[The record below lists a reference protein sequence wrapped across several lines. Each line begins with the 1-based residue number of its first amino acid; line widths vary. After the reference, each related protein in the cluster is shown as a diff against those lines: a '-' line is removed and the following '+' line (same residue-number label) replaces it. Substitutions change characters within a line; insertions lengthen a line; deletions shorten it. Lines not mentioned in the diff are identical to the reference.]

1 MISFKIFTLFE
12 ELFPGPLAA
21 SVTGLALKNNLW
33 KIAAINIR
41 NYAKDVHKTVD
52 DIPYGSGAGMV
63 LKPDVIASAIEA
75 NIKKDSRTKIF
86 YLSPRGKVFDQK
98 MAQELAQESEIALLC
113 GRYEGVDERV
123 LEEFAIEEI
132 SIGDYILSGGEIAAY
147 VFIDAILRNVD
158 GVLGDKASLKE
169 ESFCL
174 QESPFLLEYPHYTRP
189 ALWRERPVPEV
200 LTSGHHKKINDWRLK
215 KSVEL
220 TKEKR
225 HDLYQK
231 YLQSKLEEK

>member
-12 ELFPGPLAA
+12 DLFPGPLAS

-33 KIAAINIR
+33 KIEAINIR
-41 NYAKDVHKTVD
+41 KYAKDVHKTVD

-63 LKPDVIASAIEA
+63 LKPDVIADAIEA
-75 NIKKDSRTKIF
+75 NVKNAKTKIL
-86 YLSPRGKVFDQK
+86 YLSPRGKVFNQK
-98 MAQELAQESEIALLC
+98 MAQELAKEDEIVLLC

-174 QESPFLLEYPHYTRP
+174 QESEFLLEYPHYTRP
-189 ALWRERPVPEV
+189 ASWRGRDVPEV

-225 HDLYQK
+225 HDLYEK
-231 YLQSKLEEK
+231 YLQSKK